1 MDQKLLIWILLGI
14 VLIVEAVMESIKKL
28 DDEKELKAWYSTIAM
43 GASLLLSFLSYLAA
57 FLQGTWALIF
67 IVGLLAYALQHFFAD
82 AVVKRIRVLIG
93 EWRG

>member
-1 MDQKLLIWILLGI
+1 MDQKLLVWILLAI

-28 DDEKELKAWYSTIAM
+28 DDEKDLKAWYSTIAM

-67 IVGLLAYALQHFFAD
+67 VVGLLAYAMQHFFAD
-82 AVVKRIRVLIG
+82 AIIKRIKRAIS
-93 EWRG
+93 EARA